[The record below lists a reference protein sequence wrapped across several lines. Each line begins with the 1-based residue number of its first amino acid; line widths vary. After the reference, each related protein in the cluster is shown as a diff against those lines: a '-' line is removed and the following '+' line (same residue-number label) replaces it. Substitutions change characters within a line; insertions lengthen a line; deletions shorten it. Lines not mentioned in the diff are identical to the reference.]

1 MLFKQGSISLNDVL
15 NRHKFI
21 SLVVHSLLL
30 LFLYSIRLM
39 KRFSVYNTGNIVVIS
54 LHRLGDTVFTIPAI
68 REILKRFNDKIT
80 IVCFPESIPIYNLAF
95 KDVNFY
101 ELEQEAFYFGRR
113 IAKKGLRKKIK
124 KLKPQIIFDLTGS
137 MISASIIFNIRA
149 KEIIGTNAA
158 QFRSIYHKFV
168 TFREKPQL
176 IDIYLDAISSVIQIP
191 AEIKLSKQPISLSQN
206 GKILIHPFAG
216 WKEKEWNFKKF
227 ISLVEKIKSDYQ
239 VSLIT
244 PKGFLSNDV
253 IEEIMNIQIEIIQT
267 NSVADLIRSIKECSI
282 FIGNDSGPVN
292 IANFIGKPTLTVYG
306 STNPE
311 YTSTTLEHQIYTQK
325 ILNCS
330 SHKNEK
336 LCIIN
341 APVDKCPGI
350 QCMQFLTVDE
360 VYNNVINLA
369 RKYCKMN
376 LDSNDVLK

>member
-1 MLFKQGSISLNDVL
+1 MYKQGSISFNDLL

-39 KRFSVYNTGNIVVIS
+39 NRFSVYNTGNIVVIS

-68 REILKRFNDKIT
+68 REILKRFKNKIT

-95 KDVNFY
+95 NDVDFC
-101 ELEQEAFYFGRR
+101 ELKREEFYFGRR
-113 IAKKGLRKKIK
+113 IAKKGPKKKIK
-124 KLKPQIIFDLTGS
+124 ELKPQIIFDLTGS
-137 MISASIIFNIRA
+137 MISASLIYNIRA
-149 KEIIGTNAA
+149 KEINGINAM
-158 QFRSIYHKFV
+158 QFRSIYDNFV
-168 TFREKPQL
+168 RFREKPQL
-176 IDIYLDAISSVIQIP
+176 VDIYLDAVSSVIRLP
-191 AEIKLSKQPISLSQN
+191 NEIKSTKQTISLNQS

-216 WKEKEWNFKKF
+216 WKEKEWNLKKF
-227 ISLVEKIKSDYQ
+227 INLAKKIKNDYQ
-239 VSLIT
+239 VSLIM
-244 PKGFLSNDV
+244 PRDSLSNDV
-253 IEEIMNIQIEIIQT
+253 LKEITNIQIEIIQT
-267 NSVADLIRSIKECSI
+267 KTVAELIRNMEECSI

-292 IANFIGKPTLTVYG
+292 IANFIGKPTLTLYG

-311 YTSTTLEHQIYTQK
+311 YTATTLEHQIYTQK

-376 LDSNDVLK
+376 LESNDVLK